1 LEQNWTIINFSGG
14 SHCLKFNMSYEN
26 PNLFSGWNEL
36 IVFHQLPKNVE
47 ILLGYYDNSTFSI
60 ISYNEIRNEEQ
71 IQKFHSRSLMP
82 NKTIHFDMIL
92 NSKAVKKNYLV
103 TLNTNKT

>member
-1 LEQNWTIINFSGG
+1 
-14 SHCLKFNMSYEN
+14 MSYEN

-71 IQKFHSRSLMP
+71 IQKFHSCSLMP